1 MSARTQTDA
10 SLKAAFEKG
19 TSLLY
24 GLDDGPKDKGRG
36 LLVAN
41 KRLVYIISQTSV
53 SITTKEYYTSSV
65 HGYQSRI
72 YDLL

>member
-10 SLKAAFEKG
+10 SLKAALEKG

-36 LLVAN
+36 L
-41 KRLVYIISQTSV
+41 
-53 SITTKEYYTSSV
+53 
-65 HGYQSRI
+65 
-72 YDLL
+72 